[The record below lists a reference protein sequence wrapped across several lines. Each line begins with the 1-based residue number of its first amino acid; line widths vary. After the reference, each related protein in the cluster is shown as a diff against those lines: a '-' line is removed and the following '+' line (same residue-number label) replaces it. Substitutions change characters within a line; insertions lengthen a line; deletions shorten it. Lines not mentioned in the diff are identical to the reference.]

1 MKNLI
6 KLFLSFLIITL
17 ISCDP
22 DSIEKISL
30 DDSSNEIEFLEG
42 KFGAKEFE
50 VLEKEALENIASENN
65 ESDKAKHYFK
75 FAYSK
80 EDVFNPILGQNTG
93 KSTLIRVNRGVF
105 VRYRSN
111 KLIPG
116 HAYTLWWVIW
126 NKPGECLTPNG
137 CGDPEDVDFLN
148 PATEVD
154 VLFAGS
160 GRVIGNNGKGTFYGR
175 LRAGNDS
182 ESVNDLMGIPAAGG
196 IQKGNTFG
204 AEVHL
209 VLRSH
214 GPAIPGMVQEQISG
228 YTGGCTDPF
237 AFLPF
242 SEIPDEVGECGDIE
256 WSLHAPVGS

>member
-6 KLFLSFLIITL
+6 KFLFFVLIFSS
-17 ISCDP
+17 ISCD
-22 DSIEKISL
+22 SESSEEISL
-30 DDSSNEIEFLEG
+30 EASEVEINYFEG
-42 KFGAKEFE
+42 EFGAKEFE
-50 VLEKEALENIASENN
+50 ALEKEVLVNN
-65 ESDKAKHYFK
+65 KSVKSKHFFK

-80 EDVFNPILGQNTG
+80 EDVFNPILNQTT
-93 KSTLIRVNRGVF
+93 SESILIRINRGVF
-105 VRYRSN
+105 ARYRS
-111 KLIPG
+111 KELIPG

-126 NKPGECLTPNG
+126 NNPKKCLTPNG

-148 PATEVD
+148 PETGVD

-160 GRVIGNNGKGTFYGR
+160 GRVIGSSGQGTFYGR
-175 LRAGNDS
+175 LRAGDDS
-182 ESVNDLMGIPAAGG
+182 ESVYDLMGIPPAGG
-196 IQKGNTFG
+196 IQKGNTFN

-214 GPAIPGMVQEQISG
+214 GPKIPGMVYEQISS
-228 YTGGCTDPF
+228 YVGGCTDPF